1 MDGNLTERDDETTQ
15 PSPGG
20 LVYWALVLMGLAVFA
35 PAVLLPE
42 WRAYEDLLVREQMER
57 ERYELLEGTVI
68 RERRMIEG
76 LRTDPAVIA
85 RVAQREL
92 GFRRTDDQVIAVQP
106 SDARVTSMLA
116 ARQGV
121 VIDPYAPQED
131 NEDFSDL
138 SGESFGKSNAA
149 VAEVPALVAPIIRML
164 PPLPYDFLFCDGRT
178 RLIMMCLGMSAIGA
192 AVLLFGRRPVPVSDA

>member
-1 MDGNLTERDDETTQ
+1 MDGNLTERTDEAVQ

-57 ERYELLEGTVI
+57 ERFELLKSTVD
-68 RERRMIEG
+68 REQRVIDG
-76 LRTDPAVIA
+76 LRNDPAVIA

-92 GFRRTDDQVIAVQP
+92 GFRRTDDQLVAIQP
-106 SDARVTSMLA
+106 NNSQSVTMLT

-121 VIDPYAPQED
+121 VIDPYTPHD
-131 NEDFSDL
+131 VDEDFPGAED
-138 SGESFGKSNAA
+138 EAYRREHA
-149 VAEVPALVAPIIRML
+149 VVAEVPAIVAPIIRLL

-178 RLIMMCLGMSAIGA
+178 RLIMICLGMSAIGA
-192 AVLLFGRRPVPVSDA
+192 AVLLFGRRPMPVSDA